1 MDFNSALVAYK
12 RRQLMETLT
21 LESSRMEDDDAK
33 TPIEGDSKKELDS
46 SDTVGVVDSLASQGA
61 DGRFRAAGALMFPGL
76 DRGRTLW
83 EEDSYQS
90 SLLLN
95 TVPVSLGG
103 FFANGVAGLF
113 GLSNFIIM
121 VLL

>member
-1 MDFNSALVAYK
+1 MEFNAALVAYK

-21 LESSRMEDDDAK
+21 LASSPTEDDGD
-33 TPIEGDSKKELDS
+33 DSKSPDEEDSKRKELEL

-61 DGRFRAAGALMFPGL
+61 KGGFRAAGALMFPGL

-90 SLLLN
+90 SLLLK

-113 GLSNFIIM
+113 
-121 VLL
+121 